1 MAKSKYDDQSG
12 NFDDQSGTPVALSPK
27 EVAANREAY
36 RKQEAARKL
45 DEEAA
50 NSFDDQ
56 NLPSPTPAQ
65 KRQEAMKPPQKKPAE
80 LTPYNAR
87 WRNRPDSGFE

>member
-12 NFDDQSGTPVALSPK
+12 NFDDQSAPSLTPTQTP
-27 EVAANREAY
+27 ANRAAY
-36 RKQEAARKL
+36 KKQEETRKL

-65 KRQEAMKPPQKKPAE
+65 KRQEAPKSPQKKPAE

-87 WRNRPDSGFE
+87 WRNRPDSGYE